1 MYFVLENNLF
11 EEYIKFKNNIEFSID
26 KIKKILYY
34 YKDGFIPNK
43 AQINIAKNLIN
54 NFDESEFLISLS
66 GFDLNMSIENLS
78 KHTKTKLILS
88 NDKGNF
94 PYVNINNDVIENNL
108 SATFA
113 ENINRDKAKQHIRA
127 LLENAN
133 YIVICD
139 EYIVQNFQNFKNFIQ
154 ECVPKKILT
163 IEIIPSSKPEHL
175 IRKEHLTEIKQ
186 IYNKYKVKKAQQINT
201 KHDRYIKVD
210 NQIEIILTSG
220 IDYLMDISKDFT
232 YIVRKL

>member
-1 MYFVLENNLF
+1 MYFVLEDNLF
-11 EEYIKFKNNIEFSID
+11 EEY
-26 KIKKILYY
+26 ILYY

-66 GFDLNMSIENLS
+66 GFDLNMSIEDLA

-113 ENINRDKAKQHIRA
+113 ENINRDKAKEHIRA

-139 EYIVQNFQNFKNFIQ
+139 EYIVQNFQNFKKFIQ

-175 IRKEHLTEIKQ
+175 IKQEHLTEIKH
-186 IYNKYKVKKAQQINT
+186 ICYDKYKVKPAQQINT